1 LLGQVHNSIAVVD
14 LARFA
19 QNVRNARREANL
31 TQEDL
36 GAASGV
42 HPTEVSR
49 IERGLRDP
57 RTSTLLRLAE
67 ALKVPASRLIDGAD

>member
-1 LLGQVHNSIAVVD
+1 MD
-14 LARFA
+14 LAAFA
-19 QNVRNARREANL
+19 QNVRNARREARM
-31 TQEDL
+31 TQEEL

-57 RTSTLLRLAE
+57 RTSTTLRLAR